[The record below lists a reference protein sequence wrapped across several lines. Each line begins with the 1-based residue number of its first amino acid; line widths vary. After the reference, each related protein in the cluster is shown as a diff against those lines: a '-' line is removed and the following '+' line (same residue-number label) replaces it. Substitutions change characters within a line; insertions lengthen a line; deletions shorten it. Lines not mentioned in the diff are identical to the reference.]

1 MYFIDGKTQI
11 EKIGKVVYQTNYN
24 LPQGRGH
31 KFSNPRISNDNG
43 KWILSVGIECESQAP
58 ELTDKPM
65 GIDVGVKDL
74 AIVAFGE
81 DQIVFHNINKSKRV
95 RNLNRK
101 KKKVQRAIS
110 RKYRT
115 NGSYAKTKGIE
126 KYERIL
132 KTINYKLANIRSN
145 YIHQTT
151 HKLVSMLPMVV
162 CVEDLNV
169 TGMMKNHHLSKA
181 IQEQCLGE
189 FLRQMEYKCA
199 WNGIELVKVDRF
211 YPSSK
216 TCSCC
221 GEIKEDLK
229 LSDRTYVCPHCGLVI
244 DRDYNAALNL
254 MKYAAS
260 QARAAA

>member
-1 MYFIDGKTQI
+1 MGFRNGAYATVWGVEPGKTDR
-11 EKIGKVVYQTNYN
+11 YQ
-24 LPQGRGH
+24 QVR
-31 KFSNPRISNDNG
+31 
-43 KWILSVGIECESQAP
+43 LS
-58 ELTDKPM
+58 T
-65 GIDVGVKDL
+65 
-74 AIVAFGE
+74 
-81 DQIVFHNINKSKRV
+81 
-95 RNLNRK
+95 
-101 KKKVQRAIS
+101 S
-110 RKYRT
+110 RK
-115 NGSYAKTKGIE
+115 NKKTGQFEQDFSGFCRFIG
-126 KYERIL
+126 
-132 KTINYKLANIRSN
+132 NANEAAN
-145 YIHQTT
+145 
-151 HKLVSMLPMVV
+151 KLVSMLPKAV

-221 GEIKEDLK
+221 GEIKRDLK

-254 MKYAAS
+254 MKYAVS
-260 QARAAA
+260 QVRAAA